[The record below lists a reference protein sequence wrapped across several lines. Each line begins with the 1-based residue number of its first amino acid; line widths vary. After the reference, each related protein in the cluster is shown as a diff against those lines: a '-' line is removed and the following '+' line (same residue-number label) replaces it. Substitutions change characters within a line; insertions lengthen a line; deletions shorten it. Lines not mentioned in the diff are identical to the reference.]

1 MISTARSNLVDQ
13 LENDVFALQKILQ
26 VINYIES
33 LSLFDHN
40 AEKREYFLSFP
51 PRDRD
56 EPYILTY
63 SLFNKEVIQQILPFA
78 TDQFNS

>member
-1 MISTARSNLVDQ
+1 MVDCMCLLSTARSNFVDK
-13 LENDVFALQKILQ
+13 LENDVFVLQKILQ
-26 VINYIES
+26 VIDYIES

-40 AEKREYFLSFP
+40 AEKREYFLSFL

-63 SLFNKEVIQQILPFA
+63 SLFNK
-78 TDQFNS
+78 

>member
-1 MISTARSNLVDQ
+1 MTYT
-13 LENDVFALQKILQ
+13 LQKILQ

-40 AEKREYFLSFP
+40 AEKRGGFFSFL

-56 EPYILTY
+56 EPNILTY
-63 SLFNKEVIQQILPFA
+63 SLF
-78 TDQFNS
+78 

>member
-1 MISTARSNLVDQ
+1 MISTARSIRVGVGV
-13 LENDVFALQKILQ
+13 ENDVFALQKILQ
-26 VINYIES
+26 VVYYNES

-40 AEKREYFLSFP
+40 AEKKGYFLSFL

-63 SLFNKEVIQQILPFA
+63 TLFNKYVV
-78 TDQFNS
+78 